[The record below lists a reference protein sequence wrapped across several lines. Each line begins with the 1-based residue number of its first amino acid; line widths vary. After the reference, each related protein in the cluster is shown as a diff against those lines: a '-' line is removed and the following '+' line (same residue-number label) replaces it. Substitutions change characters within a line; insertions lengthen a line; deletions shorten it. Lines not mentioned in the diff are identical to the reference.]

1 MHKARSLANVYYWNT
16 LFQKYN
22 IPYYMPMN
30 CPKEWALDI
39 IDEEEYN
46 NLLTLS
52 SNKEDCINVT
62 NI

>member
-1 MHKARSLANVYYWNT
+1 
-16 LFQKYN
+16 
-22 IPYYMPMN
+22 MN

-62 NI
+62 NL